1 MATVPT
7 VDPGATQ
14 ETIDIIQETVKGF
27 SWQNTAVLIGLIVPL
42 WLPSVSF

>member
-1 MATVPT
+1 MLEVIAMATVPT

-27 SWQNTAVLIGLIVPL
+27 S
-42 WLPSVSF
+42 